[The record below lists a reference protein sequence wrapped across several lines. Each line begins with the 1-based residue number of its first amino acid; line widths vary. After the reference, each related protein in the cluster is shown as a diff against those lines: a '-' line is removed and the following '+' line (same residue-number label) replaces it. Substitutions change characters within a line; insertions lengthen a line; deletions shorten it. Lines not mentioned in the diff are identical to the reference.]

1 MAFSLQLA
9 SIVDAIAAVSIS
21 GVTIKDVDQVAG
33 SFLGQSSILYPNIDG
48 PFVTDF
54 RLDYKAITRGSTAP
68 VNALYT
74 LNYRYLYVAV
84 GDIALLPKAYS
95 DVFTK
100 LITILNALAAVHAP
114 YSGGVD
120 MEIAAVTDLHP
131 LPDPVGNMF
140 YGFDIALAVEEIQ
153 N

>member
-9 SIVDAIAAVSIS
+9 NIVDAIAAVSIS
-21 GVTIKDVDQVAG
+21 GVTVKDVDQVAG

-54 RLDYKAITRGSTAP
+54 SLDYQVIGRGANAA
-68 VNALYT
+68 VNVFYT
-74 LNYRYLYVAV
+74 LNYRYLYVQV
-84 GDIALLPKAYS
+84 GDIAILPKAYN

-100 LITILNALAAVHAP
+100 LIAVLNAFAGLSNP
-114 YSGGVD
+114 YSGAVI

-140 YGFDIALAVEEIQ
+140 YGFNIALRVEEIQ

>member
-1 MAFSLQLA
+1 MTVSLNMAN
-9 SIVDAIAAVSIS
+9 IVDAIAAVSIT

-48 PFVTDF
+48 PFVTNF
-54 RLDYKAITRGSTAP
+54 RPEYKAITRGAAAP

-84 GDIALLPKAYS
+84 GDIAILPKAYS
-95 DVFTK
+95 DCFTK
-100 LITILNALAAVHAP
+100 LIAILNALMAVDAP

-120 MEIAAVTDLHP
+120 MFIQDVTDLHP

-140 YGFDIALAVEEIQ
+140 YSFDIALAVEEIQ